1 MDKIKLYHFSN
12 KNNLKSISPA
22 FFGQNSYTRND
33 SNISN
38 VKRFFCYDTENPAE
52 YNFKNS
58 FRYTLEIDKNLLY
71 DLREDRQ
78 GLISRFKDIHDL
90 LVYLSK
96 NYLGAVYDVG
106 FNCYIIFKEIKT
118 LTERN

>member
-1 MDKIKLYHFSN
+1 MFKDIGKMKQ
-12 KNNLKSISPA
+12 SISPH

-38 VKRFFCYDTENPAE
+38 VKRFFCYDTFEPAE

-71 DLREDRQ
+71 DLREDKQ
-78 GLISRFKDIHDL
+78 ELISRFKSIHDL
-90 LVYLSK
+90 LVYLSE
-96 NYLGAVYDVG
+96 NYLGAIYDVG
-106 FNCYIIFKEIKT
+106 FTCYIVFQEVKCYV
-118 LTERN
+118 